1 MTAATPGAPPSRP
14 RNRRGEGALLR
25 EDILDAAS
33 RLLVEAG
40 DEEKVTMRAVAAA
53 AGVSPPSV
61 YLHFPDKDTLIF
73 AVCQQLF
80 AALDQAIEAATAGL
94 VDPFDRMQAR
104 GLAYARFGVEHPEHY
119 RVLFMQKPESA
130 PEGFGSEQLM
140 ESAAFAHLL
149 ENVVELL
156 ATGELEP
163 GLEAFPLA
171 VELWALVHGCTSLLI
186 SHPNLGLPPV
196 DELVGQACSHLARG
210 LLRASGDGAGGAA
223 TGAGAGRR

>member
-1 MTAATPGAPPSRP
+1 MTARARAAPPRRA

-25 EDILDAAS
+25 QDILDAAS
-33 RLLVEAG
+33 QLLVELG
-40 DEEKVTMRAVAAA
+40 DEEKVTMRSVAAA
-53 AGVSPPSV
+53 VGVSPPSV

-80 AALDQAIEAATAGL
+80 AALDQAIEGATGA
-94 VDPFDRMQAR
+94 VADPFDRMR
-104 GLAYARFGVEHPEHY
+104 GRALAYARFGVEHPEHY
-119 RVLFMQKPESA
+119 RVLFMQKPEAA

-156 ATGELEP
+156 ATGRLEP

-196 DELVGQACSHLARG
+196 DQLVGQACAHMTRG
-210 LLRASGDGAGGAA
+210 LLR
-223 TGAGAGRR
+223 

>member
-1 MTAATPGAPPSRP
+1 MTAGARAASP
-14 RNRRGEGALLR
+14 RRAQNRRGEGALLR
-25 EDILDAAS
+25 QDILDAAS
-33 RLLVEAG
+33 HLLVELG

-53 AGVSPPSV
+53 VGVSPPSV

-80 AALDQAIEAATAGL
+80 TALDQAIEGATSPVA
-94 VDPFDRMQAR
+94 DPFDRMR
-104 GLAYARFGVEHPEHY
+104 GRALAYARFGVEHPEHY
-119 RVLFMQKPESA
+119 RVLFMQKPEAA

-156 ATGELEP
+156 ATERLEP

-196 DELVGQACSHLARG
+196 DQLVGQACEHMTRG
-210 LLRASGDGAGGAA
+210 LLR
-223 TGAGAGRR
+223 

>member
-1 MTAATPGAPPSRP
+1 MSPAARTDTPRRA

-25 EDILDAAS
+25 EDILEAAS
-33 RLLVEAG
+33 QLLVELG

-53 AGVSPPSV
+53 VGVSPPSV

-80 AALDQAIEAATAGL
+80 AALDNAIEGATAGMG
-94 VDPFDRMQAR
+94 DPFDRMRAR
-104 GLAYARFGVEHPEHY
+104 ALAYARFGVDHPEHY
-119 RVLFMQKPESA
+119 RVLFMQKPEAA

-156 ATGELEP
+156 ATGLLEP
-163 GLEAFPLA
+163 ALEAFPLA
-171 VELWALVHGCTSLLI
+171 VELWAVVHGCTSLLI
-186 SHPNLGLPPV
+186 SHPTLGLPPV
-196 DELVGQACSHLARG
+196 DQLVGQACAHVSRG
-210 LLRASGDGAGGAA
+210 LLREPDGVAPGAA
-223 TGAGAGRR
+223 AG

>member
-1 MTAATPGAPPSRP
+1 MTARAAPPRRA

-33 RLLVEAG
+33 QLLVELG

-53 AGVSPPSV
+53 VGVSPPSV

-80 AALDQAIEAATAGL
+80 AALDQAIETETAP
-94 VDPFDRMQAR
+94 VEDPFDRMRVRA
-104 GLAYARFGVEHPEHY
+104 LAYASFGVEHPEHY
-119 RVLFMQKPESA
+119 RVLFMQKPEAA
-130 PEGFGSEQLM
+130 PEGFGAEQLM
-140 ESAAFAHLL
+140 TSAAFGHLL
-149 ENVVELL
+149 ENVIELL
-156 ATGELEP
+156 ATGRLEP

-196 DELVGQACSHLARG
+196 EQLVGQACEHLSRG
-210 LLRASGDGAGGAA
+210 LLR
-223 TGAGAGRR
+223 

>member
-1 MTAATPGAPPSRP
+1 MSAAARP
-14 RNRRGEGALLR
+14 TSPRRARNRRGEGGLLR

-33 RLLVEAG
+33 QLLVELG
-40 DEEKVTMRAVAAA
+40 DEEKVTIRAVASAV
-53 AGVSPPSV
+53 GVSPPSV

-80 AALDQAIEAATAGL
+80 AALDEAIERATAGL
-94 VDPFDRMQAR
+94 DDPFARMQAR

-149 ENVVELL
+149 ENVVDLL
-156 ATGELEP
+156 ATGQLEP
-163 GLEAFPLA
+163 DLEAFPLA

-186 SHPNLGLPPV
+186 SHPTLGLPPV
-196 DELVGQACSHLARG
+196 DQLVGQACAHMTRG
-210 LLRASGDGAGGAA
+210 LLR
-223 TGAGAGRR
+223 

>member
-1 MTAATPGAPPSRP
+1 MTPAARAAEPRRS

-33 RLLVEAG
+33 QLLVELG

-53 AGVSPPSV
+53 VGVSPPSV

-73 AVCQQLF
+73 EVCQQLF
-80 AALDQAIEAATAGL
+80 VALDEAIERATAGL
-94 VDPFDRMQAR
+94 ADPFDRMQAR

-119 RVLFMQKPESA
+119 RVLFMQRPESA

-171 VELWALVHGCTSLLI
+171 VELWAVVHGCTSLLI

-196 DELVGQACSHLARG
+196 DQLVGQACAHLAKG
-210 LLRASGDGAGGAA
+210 LLRDEAGGA
-223 TGAGAGRR
+223 TVAGRRR

>member
-1 MTAATPGAPPSRP
+1 MKAATSPRA

-33 RLLVEAG
+33 QLLVEVG
-40 DEEKVTMRAVAAA
+40 DEEKVTIRAVAAA
-53 AGVSPPSV
+53 VGVSPPSV

-80 AALDQAIEAATAGL
+80 AALDQAIEAATAPL
-94 VDPFDRMQAR
+94 DDPFDCMAAR
-104 GLAYARFGVEHPEHY
+104 ALAYARFGVEHPEHY
-119 RVLFMQKPESA
+119 RVLFMQRPEAA

-149 ENVVELL
+149 QNVVELL
-156 ATGELEP
+156 ASGQLED

-171 VELWALVHGCTSLLI
+171 VELWAVVHGCTSLLI

-196 DELVGQACSHLARG
+196 DQLVGQACAHVARG
-210 LLRASGDGAGGAA
+210 LLR
-223 TGAGAGRR
+223 

>member
-1 MTAATPGAPPSRP
+1 MTAASRTPPPPRRA

-33 RLLVEAG
+33 QLLVDLG

-53 AGVSPPSV
+53 VGVSPPSV

-80 AALDQAIEAATAGL
+80 AALDEAIETATVGL
-94 VDPFDRMQAR
+94 DDPFDRMRAR
-104 GLAYARFGVEHPEHY
+104 ALAYARFGVEHPEHY
-119 RVLFMQKPESA
+119 RVLFMQKPEAA

-149 ENVVELL
+149 ENVVDLL
-156 ATGELEP
+156 ATGQLEP

-171 VELWALVHGCTSLLI
+171 IELWALVHGCTSLLI

-196 DELVGQACSHLARG
+196 DQLVGHACEHMSRG
-210 LLRASGDGAGGAA
+210 LLA
-223 TGAGAGRR
+223 